1 MAGTGT
7 NRTVT
12 LLPIPGALGTVTI
25 ALNATDLGAMPLTT
39 TRSFTLNVVAAP
51 VVQPMISDGTNHLM
65 SWNAIPGTMYRV
77 RWKASLDGPVWN
89 DLAGDV
95 AATNTIATKIVPG
108 DGGGAQRFYR
118 IFALP

>member
-1 MAGTGT
+1 
-7 NRTVT
+7 
-12 LLPIPGALGTVTI
+12 
-25 ALNATDLGAMPLTT
+25 
-39 TRSFTLNVVAAP
+39 
-51 VVQPMISDGTNHLM
+51 M

-95 AATNTIATKIVPG
+95 AVTNTIATKIVPG